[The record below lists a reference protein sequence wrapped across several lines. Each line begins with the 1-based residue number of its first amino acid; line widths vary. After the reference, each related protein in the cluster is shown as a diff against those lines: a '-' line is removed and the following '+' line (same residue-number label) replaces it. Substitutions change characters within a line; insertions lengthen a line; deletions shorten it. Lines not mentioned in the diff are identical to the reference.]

1 MSNAVNPNGT
11 YYGPVDETP
20 TEIFLEKT
28 FLIAGYITGV
38 GFGM

>member
-11 YYGPVDETP
+11 YYGPVYETP
-20 TEIFLEKT
+20 TEIFLEKS
-28 FLIAGYITGV
+28 FVIAGYITGV